1 MGAISPEAI
10 FSLVNANMNGDEYV
24 SCVKCGFAG
33 CDVRLSGCGCTL
45 HAVSSTDTSDQDVF
59 STNYSL

>member
-45 HAVSSTDTSDQDVF
+45 HAVSSTIDWDGF
-59 STNYSL
+59 SF